1 MRVVTRASI
10 ESEQVAVD
18 QPRPLMDQR
27 SRAHQ
32 LGHGRWLSR
41 APVLGKASPVA
52 QEDSRLR
59 YEDSRCGRATNE
71 LREGLTMAAEQ
82 SRKRQI
88 AEQSRERQIAED
100 NPREIR
106 KVIAQIEESLRVLSG
121 IAQRT
126 RAKRLLVSGA
136 AVTGA
141 ALVAKRLASRPSGLD
156 FGRLFE
162 RMPENAPPKLMF
174 RNISAI
180 RDNTE
185 RILRLLESE
194 RTTAGPELRRDP
206 AL

>member
-1 MRVVTRASI
+1 
-10 ESEQVAVD
+10 
-18 QPRPLMDQR
+18 
-27 SRAHQ
+27 
-32 LGHGRWLSR
+32 
-41 APVLGKASPVA
+41 
-52 QEDSRLR
+52 
-59 YEDSRCGRATNE
+59 
-71 LREGLTMAAEQ
+71 MAAEQ

-88 AEQSRERQIAED
+88 AEQPRKRIRKRQIAED
-100 NPREIR
+100 NPRETR
-106 KVIAQIEESLRVLSG
+106 KVIAQMEESLRVLSG

-126 RAKRLLVSGA
+126 RVKRLLMSGA

-141 ALVAKRLASRPSGLD
+141 ALVAKRLASRSSGLD

-180 RDNTE
+180 RENTE

-194 RTTAGPELRRDP
+194 RTTAAPRPTRDP